1 VTANLRTIQPIT
13 LEPVIDG
20 DDVRL
25 ALPTIWPL
33 VW

>member
-13 LEPVIDG
+13 LGLVIDG

-25 ALPTIWPL
+25 ALPIIWPL